1 MKLLRKFL
9 QNDKA
14 EIISTLRM
22 IASLAIAYSLH
33 YIIPIISLQFSGH
46 KDRDLLASVGLG
58 ISFSNA
64 FGFTVIIGI
73 DFAFQTLCSQAY
85 GAKNPRRMGILLQR
99 SIVILLV
106 LSMPILSVWL
116 NAENVLLVFRQD
128 AQVAR

>member
-1 MKLLRKFL
+1 MNSLRKFL
-9 QNDKA
+9 QNDRK
-14 EIISTLRM
+14 ELVSILKM
-22 IASLAIAYSLH
+22 IASLAIAYSIH

-64 FGFTVIIGI
+64 FGLTVIIGI

-106 LSMPILSVWL
+106 LSMPILTVWL
-116 NAENVLLVFRQD
+116 NAENVLVLFGQD
-128 AQVAR
+128 KKVAM